1 MPSLAPLPL
10 ICLAVTAARLDSSDC
25 VGVSRSLET
34 CLMSNFEQTPNKG
47 SSIILTC
54 SMSF

>member
-34 CLMSNFEQTPNKG
+34 CLMSKIEQTPNKG